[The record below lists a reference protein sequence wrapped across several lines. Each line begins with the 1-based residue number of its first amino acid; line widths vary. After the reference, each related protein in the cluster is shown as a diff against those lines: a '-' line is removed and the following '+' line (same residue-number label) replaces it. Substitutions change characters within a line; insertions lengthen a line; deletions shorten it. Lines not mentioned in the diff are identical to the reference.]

1 MYAYDHLTS
10 EAGRKV
16 IANEWEATDITEAI
30 LKGLSGFDPFTLAD
44 PLIQTLGEI
53 DQSERNMNLDLK
65 EYFTNTAADYND
77 EGSGN

>member
-1 MYAYDHLTS
+1 M
-10 EAGRKV
+10 
-16 IANEWEATDITEAI
+16 IANEWKATDITEAI

-65 EYFTNTAADYND
+65 EYFANTAADYND